1 MATKKK
7 DICYERAV
15 YADIGKENLATLT
28 VKLPAKI
35 RQHWQ
40 IEARKRN
47 RSLSLIIMEL
57 LSKELGTPTDL

>member
-7 DICYERAV
+7 KTGYERAD
-15 YADIGKENLATLT
+15 YGDIDKENLATLT
-28 VKLPAKI
+28 VKLPAKL

-40 IEARKRN
+40 VEAKKKN
-47 RSLSLIIMEL
+47 KSLSLIIIEL